1 MISPVPRRDGGA
13 VPTPQPGL
21 IDPLQPDRY
30 ARHRAIEGFSQEE
43 LQGSR
48 IAVIGAG
55 AIGNEVIKNLCL
67 LGVGTIDVYDFDTV
81 ELHNLTRSVL
91 LRESDVGRRK
101 ASSVAGRAAE
111 LDPAVRLNAVEGD
124 VWQTLRFA
132 DLARYRCVI
141 GALDNFE
148 ARLRV
153 NLLCWLAGVD
163 WINAAIDSRYVSVES
178 FPFGSFPFGA
188 PPAEAG
194 AEAGAAPSACYEC
207 GLPPSVYERIAE
219 RYSCGGLQ
227 RAAARQRIVPTTA
240 ITASF
245 AGAQAVNQA
254 LRARA
259 PGRRWLFDS
268 HSGLAT
274 VAALT
279 RADACPCCSD
289 QPHAAR
295 LVPLAPG
302 TAMRIDEAARD
313 AGASS
318 IRLSDP
324 LIWECDCVN
333 CGRTE
338 ATRAV
343 ELKRAGHVSAAITF
357 CLQCRSEAIRVQI
370 RDDFEPGELSS
381 RYAPDAIVP
390 ARFAVVGA
398 TCLDLQSPQP
408 MQRQEQP
415 A

>member
-1 MISPVPRRDGGA
+1 M
-13 VPTPQPGL
+13 
-21 IDPLQPDRY
+21 DRY
-30 ARHRAIEGFSQEE
+30 ARHRAIEGFSQEDI
-43 LQGSR
+43 QASR

-55 AIGNEVIKNLCL
+55 AIGNEVVKNLCL
-67 LGVGTIDVYDFDTV
+67 LGVGTVDVYDFDTV
-81 ELHNLTRSVL
+81 EIHNLTRSVL
-91 LRESDVGRRK
+91 LREADVGRSK
-101 ASSVAGRAAE
+101 AASVAERAGE
-111 LDPAVRLNAVEGD
+111 LDPAVLVNAFEGD
-124 VWQTLRFA
+124 VWQTLRFPA
-132 DLARYRCVI
+132 LSRYRCVI

-153 NLLCWLAGVD
+153 NQLCWIAGVD
-163 WINAAIDSRYVSVES
+163 WVNAAIDSRYVTVEA
-178 FPFGSFPFGA
+178 FPFSAPVGGA
-188 PPAEAG
+188 DVSPP
-194 AEAGAAPSACYEC
+194 ACYEC

-240 ITASF
+240 ITASL

-254 LRARA
+254 LRPRA
-259 PGRRWLFDS
+259 FGRRWLFDS

-279 RADACPCCSD
+279 RSSACPCCGD
-289 QPHAAR
+289 QPHAAAI
-295 LVPLAPG
+295 VPLSPG
-302 TAMRIDEAARD
+302 TAGAIDEAARA
-313 AGASS
+313 AGVQS

-333 CGRTE
+333 CGKTE

-343 ELKRAGHVSAAITF
+343 ELKQAGHVSDAITF
-357 CLQCRSEAIRVQI
+357 CMQCRSEAIRVQI

-381 RYAPDAIVP
+381 RYPMDAAVP

-398 TCLDLQSPQP
+398 TCLDLQPTHQSPTS
-408 MQRQEQP
+408 MQFEENP